1 MIDVVNEGRALV
13 ESYDDVVD
21 GVIENLQ
28 FHVNSDIG
36 PTHEEYKPV
45 EKKAEENEMEE
56 DDITLGADQIVDTND
71 LNLTP
76 SVSNIS

>member
-1 MIDVVNEGRALV
+1 MNEDRALV
-13 ESYDDVVD
+13 ESYHDVVD
-21 GVIENLQ
+21 EVIENLQ
-28 FHVNSDIG
+28 FHANSDIG
-36 PTHEEYKPV
+36 PPHEEYKPI

-56 DDITLGADQIVDTND
+56 DDITLGADQIINTND